1 MKDYDLIIIYHPGK
15 TNVVANA
22 DSRRYF
28 SNATAMIISHG
39 PIVEDIM
46 RLKLQVLVQG
56 NNMSL
61 TNMVVWPTLF
71 EQIKAA
77 QEKGG
82 RWFSGALQNK

>member
-22 DSRRYF
+22 VSRRYF

-46 RLKLQVLVQG
+46 RLKLQVLLQG
-56 NNMSL
+56 NNVFNEHGGLAYSVR
-61 TNMVVWPTLF
+61 TNQSSTRKRWKMVLRCTS
-71 EQIKAA
+71 E
-77 QEKGG
+77 
-82 RWFSGALQNK
+82 